1 MNNRQDEQFIA
12 LELTKIKYPETG
24 KPNYNRE
31 EIFDT
36 YEYNIKRLTGTIDE
50 VETIITLKKQLEK
63 LQIENTNYKEYNQYA
78 VKNLCEQILKAL
90 ENCKKDMEPYVYKGI
105 KDICEEKIQ

>member
-1 MNNRQDEQFIA
+1 MNNRQDEQFVA

-31 EIFDT
+31 DIFDT
-36 YEYNIKRLTGTIDE
+36 YEYNLRRLSNTLDDIGT
-50 VETIITLKKQLEK
+50 TITLKKQMEK
-63 LQIENTNYKEYNQYA
+63 LQKENAEYKEYNRYA
-78 VKNLCEQILKAL
+78 VEKLCEQILKAL
-90 ENCKKDMEPYVYKGI
+90 ENCRKDMEPYVYKGI